1 MQGLLIRSAAVAVSI
16 ACLAAA
22 PADLF
27 DTPLDKTV
35 VALPPDPL
43 NPHMKPKRSCTRYP
57 GFLVKEIDLGEIGA
71 EEQTILPLPIG
82 AKTPACEAKLKH
94 EIVIKPAVWSGTFDG
109 AKGGFLFY
117 DAGDGVNGGMPFA
130 VFAARTG
137 RKLFEDSRAGDRF
150 ASVALENGALIVR
163 YRRVWLAP
171 CSLYADAARCWKK
184 IIDRTAL
191 APSARPDC
199 SAKYRDTIKAWPR
212 SVETTVHL
220 PTVIAYEAEAR
231 FDHGRL
237 AVTPRPGKTSCWME
251 D

>member
-1 MQGLLIRSAAVAVSI
+1 MKAWLVPAAVAVLMI
-16 ACLAAA
+16 LPVEAAG
-22 PADLF
+22 LF
-27 DTPLDKTV
+27 DQPLDKTV

-43 NPHMKPKRSCTRYP
+43 NPHRKPKRSCTRYP
-57 GFLVKEIDLGEIGA
+57 GFLVKEVDLGEVGA
-71 EEQTILPLPIG
+71 EEQTILPLPMG

-94 EIVIKPAVWSGTFDG
+94 EIVIKPALWSGSFDG

-130 VFAARTG
+130 VFSAGTG
-137 RKLFEDSRAGDRF
+137 KKLFEDARAGQGF
-150 ASVALENGALIVR
+150 ASVALENGALVVR

-171 CSLYADAARCWKK
+171 CSLYADAGRCWKK
-184 IIDRTAL
+184 IMARTAL

-212 SVETTVHL
+212 AVETTVHL

-231 FDHGRL
+231 FARGKL
-237 AVTPRPGKTSCWME
+237 FITPRAGKTACWIE